1 MRMNRKKYFSSTT
14 KRIYKIIV
22 HLIKSKLLNSICF
35 IKFFQ
40 CHLVKQRC
48 ITFYKVF
55 YVYTFERNKF
65 ENVRMSSSELLNC

>member
-1 MRMNRKKYFSSTT
+1 MKMNQKNYFSSTT
-14 KRIYKIIV
+14 KRKYKITV

-55 YVYTFERNKF
+55 FMYI
-65 ENVRMSSSELLNC
+65 LLNEISLKMFECHLQNY